1 MTRKE
6 RQRFRQLRREG
17 KTSRSGLLGPRRTV
31 GLTAAETNELRGF
44 EKKRRDTKSK
54 IGKGIVLG
62 GAAIGAGAILAPML
76 ASGAA
81 AGGAGAAGTAGATG
95 TTAATATGATTAGAT
110 AATGAAGAGSGA
122 GSVAAEK
129 GLIASIKA
137 MAPKV
142 KKVTDAAK
150 KVKNVVDAGR
160 QLLPSPESAEMTAN
174 RNTFNPLVGPPLRL
188 NAKGQVDVTDGYAD
202 SSTEASLTGRPMA
215 PQPELQSYTEAASPY
230 DMGMITDPRGFMAKA
245 KAMEEMNQG
254 SGLSGLGATFKT
266 GGRIKAKI

>member
-76 ASGAA
+76 AGGAA
-81 AGGAGAAGTAGATG
+81 AGGAGAAGT
-95 TTAATATGATTAGAT
+95 
-110 AATGAAGAGSGA
+110 GAAGAAGAAGSGV

-160 QLLPSPESAEMTAN
+160 QLLPSQETSGVTDYE
-174 RNTFNPLVGPPLRL
+174 NPLAGPIAR
-188 NAKGQVDVTDGYAD
+188 GYAA
-202 SSTEASLTGRPMA
+202 SPTEASLFGTALA
-215 PQPELQSYTEAASPY
+215 PQPEPFEL
-230 DMGMITDPRGFMAKA
+230 
-245 KAMEEMNQG
+245 
-254 SGLSGLGATFKT
+254 LV
-266 GGRIKAKI
+266 